1 MDVHQQLNVFISTLK
16 INNLFTRKIVSKLVQ
31 CYLRVQSKNQCL
43 QLGWILIKCTI
54 MDGIL
59 LNRICCQLARKFPFN
74 MLSLTDS
81 EVYFLYGYGG
91 TSKTFVWKT
100 LSSAIRSNGSIVLA
114 VASSVIA
121 SILQPKH
128 STNTIYYHIKTKT
141 TIANLPLHHSH

>member
-1 MDVHQQLNVFISTLK
+1 MYT
-16 INNLFTRKIVSKLVQ
+16 
-31 CYLRVQSKNQCL
+31 
-43 QLGWILIKCTI
+43 
-54 MDGIL
+54 L
-59 LNRICCQLARKFPFN
+59 LNADGQTSIFYKIMHMIATQ
-74 MLSLTDS
+74 SS

-128 STNTIYYHIKTKT
+128 STNTIYYVFYFTITYTALNNT
-141 TIANLPLHHSH
+141 TLMQFDYAAIYY